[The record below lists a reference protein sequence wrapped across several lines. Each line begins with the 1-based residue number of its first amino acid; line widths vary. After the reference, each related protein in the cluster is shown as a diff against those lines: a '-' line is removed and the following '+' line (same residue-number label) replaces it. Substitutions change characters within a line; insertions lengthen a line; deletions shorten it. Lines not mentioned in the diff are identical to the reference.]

1 MAQVVKITRKY
12 QITLPRAIRESVPGL
27 EEGRKVQIEARAD
40 EVVIRPIV
48 EIPQSQAWFWTPEWQ
63 KAEQE
68 VQKDVATGNLSP
80 SFRSVKEGLTY
91 LHRRRRQIKKQQ
103 KGKST

>member
-12 QITLPRAIRESVPGL
+12 QITLPRAIRDCVPGL
-27 EEGRKVQIEARAD
+27 MEGRKVQIEVRDD

-63 KAEQE
+63 EAEQE
-68 VQKDVATGNLSP
+68 VQNNVASGNLSP
-80 SFRSVKEGLTY
+80 SFKSAEEGITY
-91 LHRRRRQIKKQQ
+91 LHRRRRQIRDKQ
-103 KGKST
+103 KGEST

>member
-12 QITLPRAIRESVPGL
+12 QITLPREIRERVPGL
-27 EEGRKVQIEARAD
+27 EEGRKVQIEVRD
-40 EVVIRPIV
+40 EEIIVRPIM

-68 VQKDVATGNLSP
+68 VQKDVVAGDLSP
-80 SFRSVKEGLTY
+80 SFTSAEEGIHY
-91 LHRRRRQIKKQQ
+91 LHSRRRQIRDK
-103 KGKST
+103 

>member
-1 MAQVVKITRKY
+1 MAEVVKITRKY

-27 EEGRKVQIEARAD
+27 EEGRKVQIEARDD

-63 KAEQE
+63 KAERE
-68 VQKDVATGNLSP
+68 VEEDIAAGNLSP
-80 SFRSVKEGLTY
+80 PFKSAEEGVTY
-91 LHRRRRQIKKQQ
+91 LHDRRRKIRDKQKKES
-103 KGKST
+103 K

>member
-12 QITLPRAIRESVPGL
+12 QITLPRGIRERLSGL
-27 EEGRKVQIEARAD
+27 EEGRKVQIEVRDD
-40 EVVIRPIV
+40 EVVIRPIM

-68 VQKDVATGNLSP
+68 VQKDVAAGTLSP
-80 SFRSVKEGLTY
+80 PFTSAEEGINY
-91 LHRRRRQIKKQQ
+91 LHRRRREIRDKTKR
-103 KGKST
+103 

>member
-12 QITLPRAIRESVPGL
+12 QITLPRAIRECVPGL
-27 EEGRKVQIEARAD
+27 EEGRKVQIEVRD
-40 EVVIRPIV
+40 EEVVIRPIM

-68 VQKDVATGNLSP
+68 VQKDVVAGNLSP
-80 SFRSVKEGLTY
+80 SFKSAEEGINY
-91 LHRRRRQIKKQQ
+91 LHRRRRQIKDQ
-103 KGKST
+103 

>member
-1 MAQVVKITRKY
+1 MTQVVKITRKY

-27 EEGRKVQIEARAD
+27 EEGRKVQIEVRDD

-68 VQKDVATGNLSP
+68 VQKDVAASNLSP
-80 SFRSVKEGLTY
+80 SFKSAEEGITY
-91 LHRRRRQIKKQQ
+91 LHRRRRQIRNQHI
-103 KGKST
+103 